1 MSVLR
6 IELTEEELD
15 LVLDTLSFQF
25 KYNYSNKIESLMTK
39 IDKMREATDEP
50 SETTEKPSVADSFEI
65 YKTLVAS
72 TCHVE
77 KEDLDK
83 LAYFPEIFSLHD
95 HHYGTRIYLG
105 EDLLDEA
112 CNVPISDGLR
122 TLILF
127 AVSHDCRY
135 LELDSDGPEYE
146 GFPQYEW

>member
-1 MSVLR
+1 MSVHK
-6 IELTEEELD
+6 IELTEGELD

-25 KYNYSNKIESLMTK
+25 KYNYSNKIESLMIK
-39 IDKMREATDEP
+39 IDKRREATEELTKVTDE
-50 SETTEKPSVADSFEI
+50 PSVADSFET

-77 KEDLDK
+77 QEDFDA

-105 EDLLDEA
+105 EDLLHEI
-112 CNVPISDGLR
+112 CNVPISEGLR
-122 TLILF
+122 MLILF

-135 LELDSDGPEYE
+135 LELDSDGPDYE
-146 GFPQYEW
+146 GFPRYEW